1 MIFFYSTILKIFLVD
16 ERSKGCYDDLPMVRQ
31 IIPWHRRMW
40 DWIRSNFRWLI
51 PGLGVKRWFLLTLA
65 GTTLSG
71 VGLAILILEVYRT
84 TPDTWWLP
92 LLSAAS
98 LRFLARPI
106 RAIIFGGLGLGM
118 IMGGILGL
126 NRALMKPFMKPG
138 RTVVDTISNH
148 RKRERGSRIVAI
160 GGGHGLSTLLRGL
173 KQYSY
178 NLSAIVTVA
187 DDGGSSGRIRRE
199 MGILPPGD
207 IRNCLAALSNDEA
220 LLSQL
225 FQYRFPDGE
234 GRMEGHSFGNL
245 FISALTEITG
255 SFEEAVAESGR
266 VLGVQGQVLPS
277 TLHDVKLV
285 ADMVLPNLEREV
297 RVEGE
302 SRIPTM
308 PGKVRRV
315 WLEPNSPPGFPQS
328 IRAILNADMIVIG
341 PGSLY
346 TSILPNLLVPDVAE
360 AIRSSRAFK
369 VFVCNLATQPG
380 ETDGY
385 DCEDHIVAL
394 EEHVGM
400 GIFDLVVANQQWQLS
415 LPGKLRWVEIENGA
429 EDRHPIYQSNL
440 VDQDYP
446 WRHNS
451 VKLAQILLDL
461 LQERTGPLAE

>member
-1 MIFFYSTILKIFLVD
+1 
-16 ERSKGCYDDLPMVRQ
+16 MVRQ
-31 IIPWHRRMW
+31 ILPWHRRLW
-40 DWIRSNFRWLI
+40 DWIKSNFRWFI
-51 PGLGVKRWFLLTLA
+51 PGLGVKRWIILTLL

-71 VGLAILILEVYRT
+71 VGLAIFILDIYRT
-84 TPDTWWLP
+84 TPETWWLP

-106 RAIIFGGLGLGM
+106 RVIIFGGIGLGL
-118 IMGGILGL
+118 ILGGILGL
-126 NRALMKPFMKPG
+126 NRALIKPFIKPG
-138 RTVVDTISNH
+138 RTVVETISNH
-148 RKRERGSRIVAI
+148 RKRERGARIVAI

-178 NLSAIVTVA
+178 NLSAVITVA

-207 IRNCLAALSNDEA
+207 FRNCLAALSSDEA

-234 GRMEGHSFGNL
+234 SNLEGHSFGNL

-255 SFEEAVAESGR
+255 SFEDAVVESGK
-266 VLGVQGQVLPS
+266 VLGIQGQVLPS
-277 TLHDVKLV
+277 TLHNVKLV
-285 ADMVLPNLEREV
+285 ADMKLPNLNREV

-302 SRIPTM
+302 SHIPTM
-308 PGKVRRV
+308 PGKVQRV

-328 IRAILNADMIVIG
+328 IRAILNADLIILG

-346 TSILPNLLVPDVAE
+346 TSILPNLLVPDITE
-360 AIRSSRAFK
+360 AVRSSRAFK

-385 DCEDHIVAL
+385 DCEDHITAI
-394 EEHVGM
+394 EAHAGR
-400 GIFDLVVANQQWQLS
+400 GIFDIVVANNEWTLP
-415 LPGKLRWVEIENGA
+415 LPGNLKWVEIKNGV
-429 EDRHPIYQSNL
+429 EDRYPLYQTNL
-440 VDQDYP
+440 VDKDFP

-451 VKLAQILLDL
+451 VKLAQTLLDL

>member
-1 MIFFYSTILKIFLVD
+1 
-16 ERSKGCYDDLPMVRQ
+16 MVKQ
-31 IIPWHRRMW
+31 IIPWNQRIW
-40 DWIRSNFRWLI
+40 DWIKSNFRWLI
-51 PGLGVKRWFLLTLA
+51 PGMGVKRWFLLTLA
-65 GTTLSG
+65 GTTLTG
-71 VGLAILILEVYRT
+71 VGFAILILEVYRT
-84 TPDTWWLP
+84 TPETWWLP

-98 LRFLARPI
+98 LRFLARPL

-118 IMGGILGL
+118 IVGGILGL
-126 NRALMKPFMKPG
+126 NRSLIKPFVKPG
-138 RTVVDTISNH
+138 KKVVETISNH
-148 RKRERGSRIVAI
+148 RKRERGARIVAI

-178 NLSAIVTVA
+178 NLSAVVTVA

-234 GRMEGHSFGNL
+234 GKMEGHSFGNL
-245 FISALTEITG
+245 FISALSEITG

-285 ADMVLPNLEREV
+285 ADMLLPNLEYEV

-302 SRIPTM
+302 SSIPVM
-308 PGKVRRV
+308 PGKVRHV

-360 AIRSSRAFK
+360 AIRSSRGFK

-385 DCEDHIVAL
+385 DCEDHIMAL
-394 EEHVGM
+394 EEHVGR
-400 GIFDLVVANQQWQLS
+400 GIFDLVVANQQWQPP
-415 LPGKLRWVEIENGA
+415 LPDTVQWVQIEPGA
-429 EDRHPIYQSNL
+429 EDRYPIYQTNL
-440 VDQDYP
+440 VDRDYP
-446 WRHNS
+446 WRHDS
-451 VKLAQILLDL
+451 IKLAQILLEL
-461 LQERTGPLAE
+461 LQERTGPLGE